1 MNTGDHSRFKQ
12 AGHPNYR
19 ARETEGRNLCHN
31 NCGPYTGA
39 LISWFSNLDI
49 LGTLMW
55 IIIFIFKKNNSLYFI
70 YSIISPTLKFVCL
83 NSAGDCFF

>member
-1 MNTGDHSRFKQ
+1 MNTGDHSRSKQ

-31 NCGPYTGA
+31 NYGPYTGA